1 MVINISVVSEGLA
14 KMKGRQKLS
23 VARQVDRMP
32 IVRSVVS
39 RAGALKEKVR
49 RRKPPRSPFGGFKKR
64 TITAAQL
71 ARRIASLVP
80 EFGTMYRV
88 WLKQEIDPGFREEL
102 MLVVSQLN
110 GCRFCSWGHH
120 EWAQISGV
128 PDEELARL
136 EQLDPSGFDRRKWL
150 AISYVRALVKE
161 DFKRVQPGLRRAMQH
176 KYSPEEIRQIELI
189 AKVMDVGNRG
199 SNTFDAMLSRL
210 KGVPAAD
217 SRIIDEVILS
227 GAFLAIAP
235 MVVFHLSRTAQRP
248 FLEMARSLVD
258 YTKNYEDKIA
268 KPGASK

>member
-1 MVINISVVSEGLA
+1 MR
-14 KMKGRQKLS
+14 K
-23 VARQVDRMP
+23 
-32 IVRSVVS
+32 
-39 RAGALKEKVR
+39 R
-49 RRKPPRSPFGGFKKR
+49 RRPPPSPFGGFKKR

-71 ARRIASLVP
+71 ARRVASLVP
-80 EFGTMYRV
+80 ELGTMYRV
-88 WLKQEIDPGFREEL
+88 WLKEEVDPGFREEL
-102 MLVVSQLN
+102 MLAVSRLN

-150 AISYVRALVKE
+150 AISYVRALVQA
-161 DFKRVQPGLRRAMQH
+161 DFKRVQPELRRAMQH

-217 SRIIDEVILS
+217 SRIRDEVILS
-227 GAFLAIAP
+227 GVFLAIAP
-235 MVVFHLSRTAQRP
+235 MVVLHLSRAAKRP
-248 FLEMARSLVD
+248 FLEMARGLVD

-268 KPGASK
+268 ETGASK

>member
-1 MVINISVVSEGLA
+1 
-14 KMKGRQKLS
+14 
-23 VARQVDRMP
+23 MP
-32 IVRSVVS
+32 IVRAVVS
-39 RAGALKEKVR
+39 KASALKEKVR
-49 RRKPPRSPFGGFKKR
+49 RRRKPPPLPFGGFKKR

-71 ARRIASLVP
+71 AGRMASLVP
-80 EFGTMYRV
+80 ELGMMYRV
-88 WLKQEIDPGFREEL
+88 WMKEEVDPGFREEL
-102 MLVVSQLN
+102 MLAVSRLN

-161 DFKRVQPGLRRAMQH
+161 DFQRVQPELRRAMQH

-210 KGVPAAD
+210 KGVPATD

-227 GAFLAIAP
+227 GAFLTIAP
-235 MVVFHLSRTAQRP
+235 MVVFHLSRAAKRP
-248 FLEMARSLVD
+248 FREMARGLINYSSSEARRIAGHGTHDIEALLGYVDSAELIHRDNLVLL
-258 YTKNYEDKIA
+258 
-268 KPGASK
+268 